1 MKILDSSGRPMPSA
15 ASYKAADSMGQEL
28 ARWNPRLSS
37 ADKAMIPEKARAE
50 GRAWDLVRN
59 NGYARGAV
67 QSQKDR
73 VVGAQYKLQ
82 LTPIYKILGIDAVAA
97 ATWASL
103 IEVKF
108 HAWADDPDCWID
120 AQRKRNFTQFIRES
134 TATDMVQG
142 ECVVVRRWRPSPVGI
157 STCFTTVEP
166 ERLSNPLDTGLGV
179 VQYEVTLPNGNR
191 LRNGVE
197 LDTFGAAVAYHV
209 RTRHPNDFGYNY
221 MSVAGVWERIE
232 KFNEYGWLQVI
243 HLFEPEKADQ
253 ARGFSSMASTLQK
266 LKMMDMQEDLEL
278 QSSQLLTAYAMYI
291 KTALGRQRAEEIMGV
306 GSGDSTAEY
315 EKFARIATE
324 AQGAY
329 YGSSG
334 MNINGTRI
342 PILRPDDEIGVVQP
356 HNQPMNHEQF
366 KQGLNR
372 QTARSYGMSY
382 EEFSGDFSQTSYSS
396 ARASMQMAWQ
406 YILSKRA
413 SVADKLA
420 SHIFRLWF
428 DEALVKGTIDMPPG
442 VTYWPDQTAEMA
454 QKFSAL
460 TRCQWVGA
468 GKVVIDDFKQAKAN
482 EVGVNSY
489 QFTLPD
495 VHAENGTDLE
505 RVLDDNVRTR
515 QMFQER
521 GLPLP
526 EYLGGIPM
534 GVLDPATVAE
544 NTALVNDSNAN

>member
-1 MKILDSSGRPMPSA
+1 MPSA

-67 QSQKDR
+67 QNQKDR

-82 LTPIYKILGIDAVAA
+82 LNPIYKMLGIDAVAA
-97 ATWASL
+97 AKWASL
-103 IEVKF
+103 IEVQF

-120 AQRKRNFTQFIRES
+120 AQRKRTLTQLIREAV
-134 TATDMVQG
+134 ATDMIQG
-142 ECVVVRRWRPSPVGI
+142 ECVVVRHWRQSPVGI

-166 ERLSNPLDTGLGV
+166 ERVSNPLDQGLGV
-179 VQYEVTLPNGNR
+179 VQFEITLPNGNR

-197 LDTFGAAVAYHV
+197 LDAYGAPVAYHI
-209 RTRHPNDFGYNY
+209 RTRHYNDYSYNY
-221 MSVAGVWERIE
+221 MTVAGVWDRVE
-232 KFNEYGWLQVI
+232 KFNDYGWMQVI

-253 ARGFSSMASTLQK
+253 TRGFSSMASTLQK

-291 KTALGRQRAEEIMGV
+291 KTALGRQRADEIFGN
-306 GSGDSTAEY
+306 SSDSMSEY
-315 EKFARIATE
+315 QKFSMLATE
-324 AQGAY
+324 AQSAY
-329 YGSSG
+329 YGQSG
-334 MNINGTRI
+334 LNINGTRI
-342 PILRPDDEIGVVQP
+342 PVLRPDDEIGVVQP
-356 HNQPMNHEQF
+356 HNQQINHEQF

-372 QTARSYGMSY
+372 QIARGVGMSY
-382 EEFSGDFSQTSYSS
+382 EELSGDFSQTSYSS

-406 YILSKRA
+406 YILAKRA

-428 DEALVKGTIDMPPG
+428 DEALVKGAITMPEG
-442 VTYWPDQTAEMA
+442 VTYWPDQSPEMA
-454 QKFSAL
+454 RTFTAL
-460 TRCQWVGA
+460 TRCQWIGA
-468 GKVVIDDFKQAKAN
+468 GKVVIDEFKQAKAN
-482 EVGVNSY
+482 ELGINSY

-495 VHAENGTDLE
+495 VHAENGTDIE
-505 RVLDDNVRTR
+505 RVLDDNVRTK

-521 GLPLP
+521 DLPLP
-526 EYLGGIPM
+526 EFLGGIPL
-534 GVLDPATVAE
+534 GILDPATAAE
-544 NTALVNDSNAN
+544 NHALTLDTNAN